1 MNFSNL
7 KKNSGKF
14 DNLLKEVE
22 KINNPGGKNF
32 EREETDNYWK
42 PTPDKSGNALAV
54 IRFLPGPAV
63 DGDDALP
70 WVRYWDHGFQN
81 KSTGKWYIEKSL
93 TTFDEKDPVSE
104 LNSKLW
110 NSTTDDNAP
119 ERKQA
124 RDQKRRL
131 HYVAN
136 IQVISD
142 PQNPGAEGKVYL
154 FKFGKKIM
162 DKITKMMNPDLPSE
176 PRINPTDLW
185 AGAPFKLKMTRQ
197 NVNIGGRNV
206 SFPNYDESVFLAQ
219 APLSSDD
226 SEMESVWKSEYSLK
240 EIVDRK
246 SFKTYEELK
255 KRLDEV
261 NGEITDAVTAPRR
274 SVVEDSLNENLAK
287 VKATK
292 VADDE
297 VPWDEPKASKPSFN
311 SPQVGG
317 GSIDE
322 DEDEDFAK
330 FRKLIEED

>member
-7 KKNSGKF
+7 KKSSGKF

-22 KINNPGGKNF
+22 KINNPNANYDKD
-32 EREETDNYWK
+32 ETDNYWK

-81 KSTGKWYIEKSL
+81 KTTGKWYIEKSL

-110 NSTTDDNAP
+110 NSTTDDNGP

-136 IQVISD
+136 VYVVSD
-142 PQNPGAEGKVYL
+142 PQNKDAEGKVFL

-162 DKITKMMNPDLPSE
+162 DKITKMMNPDLESE

-185 AGAPFKLKMTRQ
+185 KGAHFKLKMTRQ

-206 SFPNYDESVFLAQ
+206 SFPNYDESTFLAPG
-219 APLSSDD
+219 PLDEDD
-226 SEMESVWKSEYSLK
+226 SVLETIWKNEYSLK
-240 EIVDRK
+240 EIIDRK
-246 SFKTYEELK
+246 NFKSYEELK

-261 NGEITDAVTAPRR
+261 NGLTGEAPVRAAPAPKK
-274 SVVEDSLNENLAK
+274 VVEE
-287 VKATK
+287 
-292 VADDE
+292 DDD
-297 VPWDEPKASKPSFN
+297 VPFTNSKPVSTPAP
-311 SPQVGG
+311 SSV
-317 GSIDE
+317 DE
-322 DEDEDFAK
+322 DEDEDLAM
-330 FRKLIEED
+330 FRKLAED